1 MNPEAASPDISSEML
16 GVTVPTNPDAFKPV
30 KATELLTPT
39 VPTAPD
45 AALPVKATATVT
57 PESEANGVSA
67 KAEIP
72 NMV

>member
-1 MNPEAASPDISSEML
+1 ML

-45 AALPVKATATVT
+45 AALPVKATAIVT
-57 PESEANGVSA
+57 PESEANGASA

>member
-1 MNPEAASPDISSEML
+1 VLL
-16 GVTVPTNPDAFKPV
+16 GVTVPTKPEAKSPV
-30 KATELLTPT
+30 RAGLLLTPT

>member
-1 MNPEAASPDISSEML
+1 
-16 GVTVPTNPDAFKPV
+16 
-30 KATELLTPT
+30 
-39 VPTAPD
+39 
-45 AALPVKATATVT
+45 LPVKATATVT